1 MESFDPNE
9 NLLERILSK
18 ENMADAWKRVKA
30 NQGAPGVDG
39 VSIEQFP
46 EHTRPL
52 WTQIRQA
59 LLTGRY
65 QPSPVRRVEIPKAN
79 GGTRPLG
86 IPTVLDRLIQQ
97 AIAQILSP
105 IFDPAFSE
113 SSFGFRPGCNEYPG
127 VLPDVWLLPDQML
140 HRVRKCCEYSN
151 YPSPV

>member
-1 MESFDPNE
+1 MGRVKELFNPNE

-30 NQGAPGVDG
+30 NEGAPGVDG

-52 WTQIRQA
+52 WAGIRE
-59 LLTGRY
+59 LLLAGRY
-65 QPSPVRRVEIPKAN
+65 QPLPVRRVEIPKAN

-113 SSFGFRPGCNEYPG
+113 SSFGFRPGCVMNIQAFCQTSG
-127 VLPDVWLLPDQML
+127 FC
-140 HRVRKCCEYSN
+140 RIKCFIE
-151 YPSPV
+151 